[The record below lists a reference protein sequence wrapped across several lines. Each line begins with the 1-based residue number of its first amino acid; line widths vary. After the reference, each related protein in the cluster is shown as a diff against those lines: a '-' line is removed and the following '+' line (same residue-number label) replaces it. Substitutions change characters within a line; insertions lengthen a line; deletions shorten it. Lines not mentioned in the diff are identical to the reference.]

1 MEKQREKKRWW
12 PRLRVSYIGSLTL
25 GSILLVTI
33 PLSIA
38 MLVAGQRI
46 VRYLEQTVQER
57 VDQTVGYLNTTLDQY
72 FSEIRD
78 LTILP
83 LYDGDMQAV
92 LLAHADPAQQKY
104 LTFEEQSKAT
114 AALSSIVYEKP
125 TVRSTDLY
133 LLDGN
138 QLSASSSVL
147 KWGEAEREWMRVCDS
162 DQYRTFILP
171 RSGSVALVR
180 RLQDPLTGRQAGYIK
195 VELEQNAVPSLLR
208 QVSLPE
214 GSELS
219 IYNDAGQCIYPLS
232 GAALE
237 GQAGGKYLSGF
248 ITSASTNLKVTV
260 RVATSGLEEDI
271 RALFSFAVA
280 VVASALA
287 LSWLFA
293 VAASVKLTRPIL
305 DLKEKMAQV
314 GEGRFNTR
322 ATVKSRDEIG
332 QLEAM
337 FNSMTESIEMLIN
350 EVYEESLASKEAQIS
365 ALQSQINPH
374 FLYNTLET
382 INMMAI
388 NCENYEVSEAVS
400 NLGQMMHYCVSNE
413 QHFAPLSEELR
424 FLQAYYEIQTLRFE
438 ALRSLQVDA
447 PPAALALP
455 VPKLLLQ
462 PFVENIMR
470 HGLDPA
476 AQRPLD
482 IWLTARLTGDG
493 HLVLVLQNNGR
504 PMSAEERRRVAEK
517 LLRAESTP
525 PSAPWKASGHG
536 YGLTNVHRRLRLIY
550 GQDCGVFL
558 DGSYTEGVRFVL
570 RLGAAPGQQEA
581 FCEKEG
587 PPCIAL

>member
-1 MEKQREKKRWW
+1 MGTREKAKKWRW
-12 PRLRVSYIGSLTL
+12 PRPRFSYIGSLTL

-46 VRYLEQTVQER
+46 ARYMEKTVQQR

-72 FSEIRD
+72 FSELRD

-92 LLAHADPAQQKY
+92 LLAHADPERQKY
-104 LTFEEQSKAT
+104 LTFEEQSKVT
-114 AALSSIVYEKP
+114 AAFSSIVYEKP

-138 QLSASSSVL
+138 RLNSSSSVL
-147 KWGEAEREWMRVCDS
+147 KWAPGEREWMAVCDG

-171 RSGSVALVR
+171 WNGSVALVR
-180 RLQDPLTGRQAGYIK
+180 RLQDPLTGRHAGYIK
-195 VELEQNAVPSLLR
+195 VELEQSAVPSLLR

-219 IYNDAGQCIYPLS
+219 IYNDAGQCIYPL
-232 GAALE
+232 
-237 GQAGGKYLSGF
+237 AGGGSAPGGAGEKYLSGF
-248 ITSASTNLKVTV
+248 MTSASTNLKVTV

-271 RALFSFAVA
+271 RALFSFAA
-280 VVASALA
+280 ALIACALA
-287 LSWLFA
+287 LSGLFA

-305 DLKEKMAQV
+305 ELKEKMAQV

-322 ATVKSRDEIG
+322 ATVQSRDEIG

-388 NCENYEVSEAVS
+388 NAENYEVSEAVS

-413 QHFAPLSEELR
+413 QHFAPLAEELR
-424 FLQAYYEIQTLRFE
+424 FLQAYYDIQTLRFE
-438 ALRSLQVDA
+438 ELRSLQVNA
-447 PPAALALP
+447 QEGTLGLP

-462 PFVENIMR
+462 PFVENILR
-470 HGLDPA
+470 HGLDTA
-476 AQRPLD
+476 AHRPLD
-482 IWLTARLTGDG
+482 IWLAARLAQGG
-493 HLVLVLQNNGR
+493 RLVLTIQNNGR
-504 PMSAEERRRVAEK
+504 PMGAEERRRVNENLRKAEQ
-517 LLRAESTP
+517 TP
-525 PSAPWKASGHG
+525 PASPWKGTGHG

-550 GQDCGVFL
+550 GEDCGVFL
-558 DGSYTEGVRFVL
+558 DPAYTDGARFVL
-570 RLGAAPGQQEA
+570 RLGCAPHESG
-581 FCEKEG
+581 
-587 PPCIAL
+587 

>member
-1 MEKQREKKRWW
+1 MEAQEKIQQTRKRKRWLR
-12 PRLRVSYIGSLTL
+12 PRFSYIGSLTL

-46 VRYLEQTVQER
+46 VRYMEQTVQQR

-72 FSEIRD
+72 FSELRD

-83 LYDGDMQAV
+83 LYDGDVQTV
-92 LLAHADPAQQKY
+92 LLAHADPEQQKY

-138 QLSASSSVL
+138 QLNSSSSVL
-147 KWGEAEREWMRVCDS
+147 KWTHGERKWMEVCDG

-171 RSGSVALVR
+171 WGGSLALVR
-180 RLQDPLTGRQAGYIK
+180 RLQDPLTGRHAGYIK
-195 VELEQNAVPSLLR
+195 VELEQSAVPSLLQ

-219 IYNDAGQCIYPLS
+219 ICNDVGQRIYPLPGGGPAPGGS
-232 GAALE
+232 GE
-237 GQAGGKYLSGF
+237 KYLSGF
-248 ITSASTNLKVTV
+248 MTSASTNLKVVV

-280 VVASALA
+280 VIACALA

-305 DLKEKMAQV
+305 ELKEKMAQV
-314 GEGRFNTR
+314 GEGRFSTR
-322 ATVKSRDEIG
+322 ATEQSRDEIG

-337 FNSMTESIEMLIN
+337 FNSMAESIEMLIN

-413 QHFAPLSEELR
+413 QHFAPLAEELR
-424 FLQAYYEIQTLRFE
+424 FLQAYYDIQTLRFE
-438 ALRSLQVDA
+438 DLRSLRVNA
-447 PPAALALP
+447 PEEVLGLP

-470 HGLDPA
+470 HGLDTA
-476 AQRPLD
+476 SHRPLD
-482 IWLTARLTGDG
+482 IWLTARLAGSG
-493 HLVLVLQNNGR
+493 QLVLVIQNNGR
-504 PMSAEERRRVAEK
+504 PMTGQERQRVNEN
-517 LLRAESTP
+517 LRKAESTP
-525 PSAPWKASGHG
+525 PNAPWKASGHG

-550 GQDCGVFL
+550 GEACGVFL
-558 DGSYTEGVRFVL
+558 DDSYTDGVRFVL
-570 RLGAAPGQQEA
+570 RLGCAPHGA
-581 FCEKEG
+581 G
-587 PPCIAL
+587 